1 MRQFVRRQ
9 GKKKK
14 SWHEKDEP
22 SHAEP
27 SHAEL
32 AINLSNENNSDERWF
47 RNI

>member
-14 SWHEKDEP
+14 SLHEKD
-22 SHAEP
+22 EP

-32 AINLSNENNSDERWF
+32 AINLCIENNWDER
-47 RNI
+47 